1 MRHDPSLCTCMGESQ
16 KKMINNSQLLYLKM
30 KFRLNIVLT
39 IFELQF
45 PLSANPNYNSSLRI
59 MMVWDTEEMD
69 SIIHN
74 DIS

>member
-16 KKMINNSQLLYLKM
+16 KRMINKSQLLYLKM
-30 KFRLNIVLT
+30 KFRLNCFT
-39 IFELQF
+39 IFELRF
-45 PLSANPNYNSSLRI
+45 PLSANPNYNSFLRI
-59 MMVWDTEEMD
+59 MMVWGTKEMD